1 MQEYYLSSCLK
12 LVDLQTFKPL
22 SRYLNK
28 EYKDINNI
36 YEKKNIEKINYQI
49 VLNNF
54 ENLLPISK
62 SIYSLGKGIFYDAEN
77 DLVFISRKR
86 DTGFFNIKNINFSI
100 KGFKSGSKTINVFI
114 NKNTIINQPISS
126 YLKFIFNFIK
136 KGDFRNPFEIFSEIF
151 VSQIV
156 EPLIYYFLNKDGS
169 ILLHA
174 AGLFKKESLLVF
186 GPQNIGKTSTALTLA
201 KNFNWQFYGDDF
213 VILNQDKEI
222 NAFPKPLKI
231 EPEQI
236 KKFFSIKLKK
246 NLFSFINRSNSE
258 FKLSCKDFDLR
269 IKKTGKVST
278 LIFLNRILQSKE
290 NISYRELT
298 ENECLHFLRNHLRA
312 EFDTNKHIFRDIR
325 DLLAINDPYFS
336 LESFM
341 NQNADDLLIWLSNN
355 TRSFIFTF
363 AKDVKPNDIARKI
376 ETIVNQM
383 KI

>member
-12 LVDLQTFKPL
+12 IIDLQTFKPL
-22 SRYLNK
+22 SKYLNN

-36 YEKKNIEKINYQI
+36 YAKNNKGKINYQI

-54 ENLLPISK
+54 EKLLPISK
-62 SIYSLGKGIFYDAEN
+62 SIYSLGKGLFYDKEN
-77 DLVFISRKR
+77 DVVFISRNR
-86 DTGFFNIKNINFSI
+86 DTGFFNIKNINCSI
-100 KGFKSGSKTINVFI
+100 KGFKSGSKTINIFI

-151 VSQIV
+151 VSQII

-201 KNFNWQFYGDDF
+201 KNHHWQFYGDDF
-213 VILNQDKEI
+213 VILNQSKEI

-236 KKFFSIKLKK
+236 KKFFSIKFKK
-246 NLFSFINRSNSE
+246 NLFSYINRSNYE
-258 FKLSCKDFDLR
+258 FKLSCKDFDLS

-278 LIFLNRILQSKE
+278 LIFLNRVLESKE
-290 NISYRELT
+290 NITYRELT
-298 ENECLHFLRNHLRA
+298 ENESLNFLRNHLRA

-325 DLLAINDPYFS
+325 DLLAINDPNFT
-336 LESFM
+336 LDSFM
-341 NQNADDLLIWLSNN
+341 NQNAKDLLIWLSIN
-355 TRSFIFTF
+355 TRSFMFTF
-363 AKDVKPNDIARKI
+363 AKDVKPDDIARKI
-376 ETIVNQM
+376 EIIMNQ
-383 KI
+383 K